1 MFIANFYCKHLLH
14 ILIYLI
20 VFTYA
25 FIANPTNADIPAL
38 VIPHAAFHD
47 ITTANYY
54 PEELLKLAL
63 QKTEASDGRVDVKFY
78 PLSTGRNRSRV
89 ILMNKLGLDV
99 LWSSSTHQREQQLLA
114 IKFNLYQGISE
125 YKILLIR
132 KEDQKK
138 FAKIKTL
145 ADLRNFKAG
154 TGTHW
159 QDTQILSFNNLPFV
173 TSWDYEP
180 MFKMLVAKRFD
191 YMVRSSHEIW
201 GEINRHPEWSLMAE
215 QTLLLHYNQPLYYF
229 VHKENIALAERI
241 LRGLN
246 LAKADGSLDAL
257 RDSLPDFKMAVAE
270 INSKHRTMIELAN
283 PE

>member
-1 MFIANFYCKHLLH
+1 MFIANPYCRHLLL
-14 ILIYLI
+14 ILIYCFI
-20 VFTYA
+20 FSYA
-25 FIANPTNADIPAL
+25 FIANLANANTPYL
-38 VIPHAAFHD
+38 VIPQSASHD

-63 QKTEASDGRVDVKFY
+63 QKTEASDGKVDLKFY
-78 PLSTGRNRSRV
+78 PLIIGRNRSRV
-89 ILMNKLGLDV
+89 MLMNKLGLDV
-99 LWSSSTHQREQQLLA
+99 LWSSSNHQREQQLLA

-138 FAKIKTL
+138 FSRVKTL
-145 ADLRNFKAG
+145 TDLRNFKAG
-154 TGTHW
+154 TGMHW
-159 QDTQILSFNNLPFV
+159 QDTQVLRFNNLPVV

-180 MFKMLVAKRFD
+180 MFKMLIAKRFD

-201 GEINRHPEWSLMAE
+201 GELDRHPDLLLMAE

-229 VHKENIALAERI
+229 VHKENTILAERI

-257 RDSLPDFKMAVAE
+257 LDSLPGFKIAVAE
-270 INSKHRTMIELAN
+270 INNKHRTMIELEN

>member
-1 MFIANFYCKHLLH
+1 MSIVNFYCKYPAH
-14 ILIYLI
+14 ILIYLVI
-20 VFTYA
+20 VIYA
-25 FIANPTNADIPAL
+25 FIAKPANANSPHL
-38 VIPHAAFHD
+38 VIPHSAFHD
-47 ITTANYY
+47 ITATNYY

-63 QKTEASDGRVDVKFY
+63 HKTEASDGKVDIKFY
-78 PLSTGRNRSRV
+78 PLSVGRNRSRV

-99 LWSSSTHQREQQLLA
+99 FWSSSTHQREQQLLA

-132 KEDQKK
+132 KGDQKK
-138 FAKIKTL
+138 FAKIKNL
-145 ADLRNFKAG
+145 ADLRLFKAG

-159 QDTQILSFNNLPFV
+159 QDTQVLSFNNLSFV

-180 MFKMLVAKRFD
+180 LFKMLVAKRFD

-201 GEINRHPEWSLMAE
+201 GELNRHPELSLMAE
-215 QTLLLHYNQPLYYF
+215 QTLLLHYSQPLYYF
-229 VHKENIALAERI
+229 VHKENTALADRI

-246 LAKADGSLDAL
+246 LAKADGSLDGL
-257 RDSLPDFKMAVAE
+257 LDSLPGFKMAVAE
-270 INSKHRTMIELAN
+270 INSKHRIMIELEN